1 MTRMRSAANPLS
13 IRERSRDC
21 SFTSTSSGPGSPQ
34 KRVPAASVTA
44 PVPIIAN
51 KELLMRLA
59 YTTRSPGVSF
69 LAMVYG
75 D

>member
-1 MTRMRSAANPLS
+1 M
-13 IRERSRDC
+13 RERRRDC
-21 SFTSTSSGPGSPQ
+21 SFTNISSRPVSLQ

-44 PVPIIAN
+44 PVSIIAN
-51 KELLMRLA
+51 KELLLRLA

-69 LAMVYG
+69 FATVYG